1 MTRPELVAIG
11 ASWGGIDALRR
22 ILAPLPGD
30 LPVALVLVQHRGRED
45 GDALVDLLRGSTR
58 LPVSEPED
66 KEPILP
72 GQVYLA
78 PADYHLLVDRRS
90 FALSIDPLVNHARPS
105 IDVVFESAAQAYRD
119 RLMAII
125 LSGAG
130 LDGAMGLQRVKDLG
144 GTIVVQDPATAH
156 VRAMPDAA
164 IAAIRPDRVLPLSA
178 IGEFVL
184 TACFAGE
191 HQRAGG

>member
-11 ASWGGIDALRR
+11 ASWGGIDALRG
-22 ILAPLPGD
+22 ILASLPGD

-45 GDALVDLLRGSTR
+45 ADGLPDLLRASTR
-58 LPVSEPED
+58 LRVSEPED
-66 KEPILP
+66 KEAILP
-72 GQVYLA
+72 GHVYVA

-90 FALSIDPLVNHARPS
+90 FALSVEPSVNHARPS

-130 LDGAMGLQRVKDLG
+130 RDGAIGLQRVKALG
-144 GTIVVQDPATAH
+144 GTTAVQDPATAQA
-156 VRAMPDAA
+156 RAMPDAA
-164 IAAIRPDRVLPLSA
+164 IATARPDRILHLAA
-178 IGEFVL
+178 IPEFIL

-191 HQRAGG
+191 RQRAGG